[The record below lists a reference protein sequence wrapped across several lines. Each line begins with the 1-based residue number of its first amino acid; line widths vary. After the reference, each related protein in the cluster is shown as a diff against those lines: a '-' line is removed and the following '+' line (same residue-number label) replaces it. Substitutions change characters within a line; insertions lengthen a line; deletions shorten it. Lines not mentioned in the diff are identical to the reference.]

1 MDSSEIK
8 EFLQS
13 LAIAAILAF
22 FIITFVAQSFVVD
35 GRSMEPT
42 LHDGERLFVNKF
54 IYRFHPPERGDIIV
68 FSPRG
73 APKKK
78 YIKRVI
84 GLPGDTIQIKD
95 GRTFVNGE
103 PVKEEYI
110 KEPISGRF
118 GPFEVPEESV
128 FVMGDNRNHSADSR
142 YPSIVGYV
150 DYDSISGKAFWVYW
164 PITDM
169 RVIDNYEY
177 NINEING
184 GLQ

>member
-1 MDSSEIK
+1 MDSSDIK
-8 EFLQS
+8 ELIQS
-13 LAIAAILAF
+13 LVIAAVLAF
-22 FIITFVAQSFVVD
+22 LIITFVAQSFVVD

-73 APKKK
+73 DTDKK

-84 GLPGDTIQIKD
+84 GLPGETIEIKD
-95 GRTFVNGE
+95 GETYVNGE
-103 PVKEEYI
+103 LIKEEYI
-110 KEPISGRF
+110 NESTDGDF
-118 GPFEVPEESV
+118 GTYKVPEESV

-150 DYDSISGKAFWVYW
+150 EYNSIAGKAFWVYW
-164 PITDM
+164 PINKM
-169 RVIDNYEY
+169 RVIDSYEY
-177 NINEING
+177 DINEISS
-184 GLQ
+184 LQ